1 MATAQEHAESP
12 RHSSWTFSS
21 GGARILPVLRPVLDA
36 LDRAGVRYCHWKS
49 NHNLASALRG
59 ETDLDL
65 LVHRGDAARFRSIV
79 ERAGFRPTTTSGYP
93 SIANYYGL
101 DEESGKLI
109 DVPLFQRLRDAIR
122 SETPTVRRFLLGRA
136 LASRLRPHLRCRAP
150 LALVLRTRHLC
161 KTVWRTL
168 RREGHAATLLSGGA
182 VVGVVGSDAS
192 GKSTL
197 VREVSRWLGEFL
209 SVATVHGGKPPPT
222 AVTLAPRA
230 LLPLLRRLMPRYRL
244 SRLEADAEE
253 GSTTGLETVRRG
265 RLFMLYAL
273 RAVMVGYERKR
284 LLVRAHRKAAAGM
297 LVIADRY
304 PTRQPGVPEGPA
316 LHFLV
321 EDVHPLY
328 RWLARM

>member
-1 MATAQEHAESP
+1 LE
-12 RHSSWTFSS
+12 
-21 GGARILPVLRPVLDA
+21 GARRTEHGVYLPARSAELVLFVIRKTLDYAVLSEALRPRKWKRNAEELGWLSEGVGEEAVAA
-36 LDRAGVRYCHWKS
+36 L
-49 NHNLASALRG
+49 LR
-59 ETDLDL
+59 EHL
-65 LVHRGDAARFRSIV
+65 
-79 ERAGFRPTTTSGYP
+79 PT
-93 SIANYYGL
+93 
-101 DEESGKLI
+101 I
-109 DVPLFQRLRDAIR
+109 DFAFFQQLRDSIR
-122 SETPTVRRFLLGRA
+122 SDTSRVRRFLLGRA
-136 LASRLRPHLRCRAP
+136 LASRLRPHLRYRSP
-150 LALVLRTRHLC
+150 LAIVLRTRHLC
-161 KTVWRTL
+161 TRVWLAL
-168 RREGHAATLLSGGA
+168 RRARRTETLLSGGA
-182 VVGVVGSDAS
+182 VVGVVGSDGS

-253 GSTTGLETVRRG
+253 GSTTGLETMRRG
-265 RLFMLYAL
+265 RLFILYAL

-316 LHFLV
+316 LHFLL
-321 EDVHPLY
+321 EDAHP
-328 RWLARM
+328 